1 MTFPFKNAGAC
12 RVTCIYGK
20 AGGSWSSG
28 KHDGVDIVSDG
39 DKTILAVSGG
49 TVIRS
54 GINSSW
60 GEYIVVQMTDGRAI
74 VYAHMV
80 SGSRKVAVGKTVT
93 PGQAIGVMGSTGNS
107 TGAHLH
113 IELQKKYYQS
123 GGTDD
128 ITEFLGIANQVG
140 KVVMSDVAEIIK
152 VGVKLP
158 SGSILKASGI
168 MQDGTN
174 YVSIRQVLEALG
186 YTVGWDGTNVI
197 VNK

>member
-1 MTFPFKNAGAC
+1 MTFLFKDASVC
-12 RVTCIYGK
+12 RVTCIYGQI
-20 AGGSWSSG
+20 GSHWSSG

-54 GINSSW
+54 GLNASW
-60 GEYIVVQMTDGRAI
+60 GEYIVVQMADGRAI

-80 SGSRKVAVGKTVT
+80 SGSRKVAVGKTVSS
-93 PGQAIGVMGSTGNS
+93 GQAIGTMGSTGNS

-128 ITEFLGIANQVG
+128 ITAFLGIANQVG

-158 SGSILKASGI
+158 GGNILKASGI
-168 MQDGTN
+168 MQDGNN

-186 YTVGWDGTNVI
+186 YTVGWDGTNVL
-197 VNK
+197 VSK